1 MAYLKKR
8 GSVLWI
14 KYYDAIEGKHKE
26 FSTKIKATRDGYIEA
41 RKLLKEYEASSELRE
56 KFDAVNNDILFTKG
70 FDEFIDSK
78 RFKPKTIEIY
88 ERIKTILLECS
99 GDKNVS
105 SYNNADYRKL
115 LNYFSKKNYSNNTQ
129 GIYTSHLHAMFDFFK
144 EMNYTKENPIKV
156 LKRKIKPPES
166 IDDTDLRLI
175 LEHLRQKENKDQYHL
190 IMFLLITGFRIS
202 TALELKWENIDF
214 ENGFII
220 APNVKKDREFFFPIT
235 DDLKYL
241 LNEIGIK
248 KEGKIFNHSLNGL
261 KFFSRLQKSL
271 LKRKDG
277 VNLSKVYTL
286 HQLRKTFIT
295 KLLENG
301 VPIHTVKALADHSNI
316 QTTINYYASINIKKI
331 KDDLNS
337 RRIFGDNFGD
347 NRRLHE

>member
-8 GSVLWI
+8 GNILWI

-41 RKLLKEYEASSELRE
+41 RKLLKEYDASIELRE
-56 KFDAVNNDILFTKG
+56 KFRSLNAAIKLREG
-70 FDEFIDSK
+70 YEHYISSK
-78 RFKPKTIEIY
+78 IFKPKTIKLIT
-88 ERIKTILLECS
+88 RAKDILLEIS
-99 GDKNVS
+99 GDKNIS
-105 SYNNADYRKL
+105 DYNNLDYRKL
-115 LNYFSKKNYSNNTQ
+115 LSYFTKQKYSINTQ
-129 GIYTSHLHAMFDFFK
+129 GIYTAHLHAMFEFFRELK
-144 EMNYTKENPIKV
+144 YTKENPIKV

-166 IDDTDLRLI
+166 IDDNDLRII
-175 LEHLRQKENKDQYHL
+175 LEHLRQKKNKDQYHL
-190 IMFLLITGFRIS
+190 VMFLLITGFRIS
-202 TALELKWENIDF
+202 TALELRWENIDW

-220 APNVKKDREFFFPIT
+220 APNVKRDREFFFPIT

-241 LNEIGIK
+241 LREIGIK
-248 KEGKIFNHSLNGL
+248 KEGKIFRHSKNGL

-301 VPIHTVKALADHSNI
+301 VPIHMVKALADHSNI
-316 QTTINYYASINIKKI
+316 QTTINYYAAINIKKI

-347 NRRLHE
+347 NRRLER